1 MIEFDYSKN
10 KGGLNVLNTNRS
22 ISQIAKS
29 QDAELV
35 FRRLKDLSGDDF
47 SFVSGFIL
55 GLSTKNAQQAQ
66 ENDRKDTKQ

>member
-10 KGGLNVLNTNRS
+10 KGGLNVLNTKRS

-35 FRRLKDLSGDDF
+35 FRRLKELSGDDF

-55 GLSTKNAQQAQ
+55 GLSTKNVQQTR
-66 ENDRKDTKQ
+66 ENDRKDAKQ

>member
-29 QDAELV
+29 QDTELV
-35 FRRLKDLSGDDF
+35 FRRLKELSGDDF

>member
-1 MIEFDYSKN
+1 M
-10 KGGLNVLNTNRS
+10 LNTKRS

-35 FRRLKDLSGDDF
+35 FRRLKELSGDDF

-55 GLSTKNAQQAQ
+55 GLSTKNVQQTR
-66 ENDRKDTKQ
+66 ENDRKDAKQ

>member
-35 FRRLKDLSGDDF
+35 FRRLKELSGDDF

-66 ENDRKDTKQ
+66 ENDRKDAKQ

>member
-35 FRRLKDLSGDDF
+35 FRRLKELSGDDF

>member
-1 MIEFDYSKN
+1 MIEFDYNKN
-10 KGGLNVLNTNRS
+10 KGGLNVLDTNRS

-29 QDAELV
+29 QDTELV
-35 FRRLKDLSGDDF
+35 FRRLKELSGDDF